1 MRHLSAVKRLPFP
14 LPPDKKGKTLDNN
27 VAPAPS
33 WGRRLAGIEGLRA
46 AAALSVLAYHVGLM
60 SSDKV
65 HAGPIGQIILPLLG
79 QGLPL
84 FFVLSGFLLFR
95 PFAVSILQG
104 RELPSFRRYARNRV
118 LRIYPAYLVIFCVTS
133 FIMGCVYLVGST
145 HGFGSDNI
153 GRITDPAKFIANALL
168 LHMFIPQFVMSGLPV
183 AWSLTAEITFYVA
196 VPIMALVAAVLV
208 RRGVPKMLALTTA
221 PTVLIAIGLGTSFWG
236 HVAAENLDHG
246 QLIDF
251 AFGQTWTAVLLRS
264 FLGQADL
271 FGYGIAAALVVVVL
285 DDIGVKN
292 VPGRAKLLLLIAA
305 GVSLLIGA
313 AGTMPYLSNFA
324 GVASALLL
332 LAVVLPSSRDDGAN
346 RLAALLE
353 WTPIRFVGLISYSI
367 YLWHLPIIFW
377 LMMRQLTVGSSA
389 LALAFNVVLVLGVVL
404 PLSALT
410 YFAVERPAMMLK
422 RASGKRSRSE
432 SEKRVPIPTAPNH

>member
-1 MRHLSAVKRLPFP
+1 M
-14 LPPDKKGKTLDNN
+14 DNT

-60 SSDKV
+60 SSDAV

-95 PFAVSILQG
+95 PFAVSVLKG
-104 RELPSFRRYARNRV
+104 RELPSFRRYSKNRA
-118 LRIYPAYLVIFCVTS
+118 LRIYPAYLIIFCAAS
-133 FIMGCVYLVGST
+133 LIMGCVYLIGSS
-145 HGFGSDNI
+145 HGFGSDNV
-153 GRITDPAKFIANALL
+153 GRLTDPAKFIANAFLV
-168 LHMFIPQFVMSGLPV
+168 HMFFPQFVMSGLPV

-196 VPIMALVAAVLV
+196 VPFMALLAVSLV
-208 RRGVPKMLALTTA
+208 KRGVPKTLALATPPTA
-221 PTVLIAIGLGTSFWG
+221 LIVIGLGISYWG
-236 HVAAENLDHG
+236 HAAADNLDYS
-246 QLIDF
+246 QRVDF

-285 DDIGVKN
+285 DHRGVKS
-292 VPGRAKLLLLIAA
+292 VAVRAKILLVIAA
-305 GVSLLIGA
+305 VACILVGA
-313 AGTMPYLSNFA
+313 AGTMPYLSNLA

-332 LAVVLPSSRDDGAN
+332 LAVVLPSSRDGGPN
-346 RLAALLE
+346 RLAAVLE
-353 WTPIRFVGLISYSI
+353 WSPFRFVGLISYSV

-377 LMMRQLTVGSSA
+377 LMARQLTVGSSA
-389 LALAFNVVLVLGVVL
+389 LALPFNVVLVLGIVL

-422 RASGKRSRSE
+422 KPTGKGSRGEAEERVGSPAAS
-432 SEKRVPIPTAPNH
+432 NH

>member
-1 MRHLSAVKRLPFP
+1 M
-14 LPPDKKGKTLDNN
+14 DNN

-33 WGRRLAGIEGLRA
+33 WGRRLAGVEGLRA

-60 SSDKV
+60 ASDEV
-65 HAGPIGQIILPLLG
+65 HAGPIGRVILPVLG

-95 PFAVSILQG
+95 PFAVSILRG

-118 LRIYPAYLVIFCVTS
+118 LRIYPAYLLIFCVTS
-133 FIMGCVYLVGST
+133 LIMGCVYLVGST
-145 HGFGSDNI
+145 HGFGPDNI
-153 GRITDPAKFIANALL
+153 GRLTDPAKFIANALL
-168 LHMFIPQFVMSGLPV
+168 AHMFFPQFVMSGLPV

-196 VPIMALVAAVLV
+196 VPVMALLAAILV
-208 RRGVPKMLALTTA
+208 KRGAPKALALAAA
-221 PTVLIAIGLGTSFWG
+221 PAALIAIGLGISFWG
-236 HVAAENLDHG
+236 HAAASNLDYT
-246 QLIDF
+246 QRVDF

-271 FGYGIAAALVVVVL
+271 FGYGIAAALVVVLL
-285 DDIGVKN
+285 DDRGVSR
-292 VPGRAKLLLLIAA
+292 VGVRTKLILVVAA
-305 GVSLLIGA
+305 GACLLVGA
-313 AGTMPYLSNFA
+313 AGSMPYLSNLA

-332 LAVVLPSSRDDGAN
+332 LAVVLPSSRNDGAN
-346 RLAALLE
+346 RLAAVLE
-353 WTPIRFVGLISYSI
+353 WSPIRFVGLISYSV

-389 LALAFNVVLVLGVVL
+389 LALPFNVVLVLGIVL

-422 RASGKRSRSE
+422 KRIVKRSH
-432 SEKRVPIPTAPNH
+432 TALEDRMPSTR